1 VAVISNIVVFQ
12 WIKNPRSTRLATA
25 QALLE
30 ESICSYGLTPLRYP
44 AGGDL
49 IPIGNVLTE
58 ARRQTKGSAFVWCNS
73 DVVLTK
79 NPFVVPNPQ
88 QVYGFYRKEV
98 PSGEIC
104 GGVDMYYIPVK
115 WWDECLTKDVPKL
128 YLGASYVD
136 RWISR
141 AMQKVGAYEN
151 LVGYID
157 HVTHAQS
164 EAAGSDANP
173 YYQKNFRA
181 YNAWAKRNGLESI
194 PASPYLL
201 PGIGHVWGLRDA
213 LRKIL
218 AAIRLRAS
226 RLRRDEI
233 RDEAQKP
240 SKRQEG
246 SSD

>member
-1 VAVISNIVVFQ
+1 MSKIIIFQ
-12 WIKNPRSTRLATA
+12 WIENPRSARLAGA
-25 QALLE
+25 QARLE
-30 ESICSYGLTPLRYP
+30 ESISSYGLTSLRYP
-44 AGGDL
+44 AGREL
-49 IPIGNVLTE
+49 VPIGDVLAE
-58 ARRQTKGSAFVWCNS
+58 ARHRSTGSAFVWCNS

-79 NPFVVPNPQ
+79 NPFEVPDPQ
-88 QVYGFYRKEV
+88 QVYGFNRREV

-115 WWDECLTKDVPKL
+115 WWDEYLAKDVPKL

-136 RWISR
+136 WWISR

-157 HVTHAQS
+157 HVTHPQS

-181 YNAWAKRNGLESI
+181 YNAWAKRNGLEPI
-194 PASPYLL
+194 PAPPFLI
-201 PGIGHVWGLRDA
+201 PKIGHVWGARNV

-226 RLRRDEI
+226 QLWRDKEL
-233 RDEAQKP
+233 A
-240 SKRQEG
+240 SKG
-246 SSD
+246 